1 MPWRSEYEAQVV
13 FGFACVEE
21 KRKISIASG
30 TTLLTERSAG
40 NGGTYKGVGGAADTF
55 WA

>member
-13 FGFACVEE
+13 SGLACVEE

-30 TTLLTERSAG
+30 ITLLTECSAG
-40 NGGTYKGVGGAADTF
+40 NGGTYKWVGGTAYAL